1 MKSMFLILLV
11 FGLSFSP
18 VSCLGKKP
26 KHKPNKPTWQK
37 ISKQDQEYP
46 EELETELDIQDIQQD
61 QHVIT
66 YHPNPVILAG
76 VGQIMNGALS
86 IAQDPHNRPNLGHSI
101 ANMIHGI
108 LSIIIEKIAH
118 KRNIDITDQ
127 QALMECCNEMY
138 SDISKEIT
146 EIIIAKSFLIKEN

>member
-1 MKSMFLILLV
+1 MKP
-11 FGLSFSP
+11 LSFITLSGILIFNSF
-18 VSCLGKKP
+18 SCFGKRP
-26 KHKPNKPTWQK
+26 KHKPNKPAWQK

-46 EELETELDIQDIQQD
+46 EELEEVEFQEHQ
-61 QHVIT
+61 IT
-66 YHPNPVILAG
+66 YQPNPVILAG

-101 ANMIHGI
+101 VSMIHGI

-118 KRNIDITDQ
+118 KKNIDLTDQ
-127 QALMECCNEMY
+127 QALTECCNEMY

-146 EIIIAKSFLIKEN
+146 EIIIAKNLLIKEN